1 MDRGTKI
8 LLFIIAIAAIYI
20 VYKSLFP
27 VARAFGDIGPVRVV
41 EGPWLEGWK
50 YRLPVDIG
58 PNTGGDI
65 TDTVGV
71 AIIDTKTLINVGL
84 MKPDCSDIRVTDSD
98 GVTLLKFW
106 VQPDSCGLNNTYIY
120 IRLPIV
126 RSGETKRVY
135 IYFGNSKA
143 ESASNGYE
151 VFDFFDDFEGE
162 EIDLN
167 KWQISDGTV
176 GDRIYLSGGK
186 LYIESD
192 GYAPVKTIA
201 TRERVVKQNS
211 AVIVRA
217 APVAIHP
224 GHHFGIVL
232 ADSLSSPNGVAY
244 KIADDGTNRLW
255 PISGGSWGYPVSI
268 SENHLAYRTAIIE
281 RRGTTAYLSAGGST
295 VSITFPLAG
304 ELYIIIPRI
313 WNENIGDRGVF
324 AVDFIAVI
332 QNYNEKLMG
341 VVIRNIISTVEIHK
355 DIFDVDVL
363 IPSDKIY
370 FTNQIPLRF
379 RVVSGETGVFG
390 VFINDKEI
398 ASVGVSR
405 GIIKNVEIP
414 SSEISKYI
422 KKEGKYTIKFRF
434 EKEDLV
440 REVIHEFIYGIPGLY
455 GDPQYRYRIPIVIEE
470 VSGRDLIDVVIP
482 LRLNLREYIQSGLMR
497 SNCLDITFTDYD
509 GYTKIPFW
517 VERCSDKD
525 WRMQVRQIEIE
536 TKAYYSIGTT
546 DVGLIDYPNFPETP
560 ISYGDNYYNTYDP
573 WNCNNCYMYI
583 RVYLKYSPLDGEGPQ
598 DAFIRIRSDDDQ
610 AVWVNGKLVGYGPI
624 GTKAYDIT
632 SYIVPG
638 DNEILIMCKEG
649 WGDEYCFFD
658 FIIDGIYINRD
669 GVHTKRVEKIEEE
682 GSLIWVRIPRI
693 AARNN
698 HTIYMYF
705 GSNYLFVGDP
715 YKVFDIY
722 ENFSLKAVLD
732 NWDVYTRVVGW
743 SMPPYSVELTG
754 GALRVYVADAGS
766 YEGLV
771 SVVHRKAVNPCNKKV
786 EFEAKFLPN
795 NPAYTLPYGRLYFIG
810 LAEQAL
816 DYRRF
821 INTIGFAST
830 EWFSDN
836 IIRTGE
842 KIIWGEGYY
851 NVGDNPTSIR
861 DITRISRIVNP
872 LPYLLGKTIQA
883 IRYFIDLKITD
894 KKIESIWYIADG
906 KEFYQRAYS
915 EIGTSRCTILAR
927 PTITAG
933 TWSSGHANSAEIYLY
948 WIRVYNY
955 YEPEPIVYQLG
966 IGENPKYIP
975 TEEETYEE
983 TVLEYI
989 QQQEQQTQQPPTYQ
1003 PPTYQPPTYQP
1014 PIYIPPEYQPIM
1026 EYPEEQVP
1034 APQPT
1039 PQPTPGVQ
1047 TVIEYVYRQPLLV
1060 IAIIILVIAI
1070 LLATIRK

>member
-27 VARAFGDIGPVRVV
+27 VARAFGEIGPVRVV
-41 EGPWLEGWK
+41 EGPWLEGWSF
-50 YRLPVDIG
+50 RVPVEIG

-98 GVTLLKFW
+98 GVKLLPFW
-106 VQPDSCGLNNTYIY
+106 IQPDTCYSNSTLIY

-126 RSGETKRVY
+126 RSGEKKRVY

-167 KWQISDGTV
+167 KWTISHGSAE
-176 GDRIYLSGGK
+176 DRIYIVGGK

-201 TRERVVKQNS
+201 TREKVVKRNS

-217 APVAIHP
+217 APAGVEGGHNLGVGLVDGAGSDAYGAYVGIFKERSYTRYVGRCIVTAGGYHTCRGIHHLIEYEFVPILIERTGITIKVVA
-224 GHHFGIVL
+224 GNSRDEF
-232 ADSLSSPNGVAY
+232 
-244 KIADDGTNRLW
+244 
-255 PISGGSWGYPVSI
+255 SI
-268 SENHLAYRTAIIE
+268 STIEDLHII
-281 RRGTTAYLSAGGST
+281 L
-295 VSITFPLAG
+295 
-304 ELYIIIPRI
+304 PRAI
-313 WNENIGDRGVF
+313 WNENTVYKGTI

-332 QNYNEKLMG
+332 QNYNERLVG
-341 VVIRNIISTVEIHK
+341 AVIRNIISTVEIPK
-355 DIFDVDVL
+355 DTFNVDVL

-370 FTNQIPLRF
+370 FTNQFPLRF
-379 RVVSGETGVFG
+379 RVVSGETGVFR
-390 VFINDKEI
+390 VFINDKELHSFGI
-398 ASVGVSR
+398 SR

-422 KKEGKYTIKFRF
+422 KKEGKYIIKFRF
-434 EKEDLV
+434 ERGDLV

-455 GDPQYRYRIPIVIEE
+455 GDPKYRYRIPIVIEE

-482 LRLNLREYIQSGLMR
+482 LRLNLREYIQLGMMR
-497 SNCLDITFTDYD
+497 SDCFDIMFTDYD
-509 GYTKIPFW
+509 GYTRIPFW

-525 WRMQVRQIEIE
+525 WRIQVRQVEIE
-536 TKAYYSIGTT
+536 TRAYYSIGTT

-573 WNCNNCYMYI
+573 WNCNYCNMYI
-583 RVYLKYSPLDGEGPQ
+583 RVYLKYYSSDGEGPQ

-610 AVWVNGKLVGYGPI
+610 AVWVNGKLVGYRPI
-624 GTKAYDIT
+624 GTKVYDIT

-638 DNEILIMCKEG
+638 DNEIWIMCKEYTG
-649 WGDEYCFFD
+649 NEYCFFD
-658 FIIDGIYINRD
+658 FVIDGIYINRD
-669 GVHTKRVEKIEEE
+669 GVRTKRVEKIEEE

-715 YKVFDIY
+715 HKIFDIY
-722 ENFSLKAVLD
+722 ENFSLKLTLE
-732 NWDVYTRVVGW
+732 NWDIYTQPMW
-743 SMPPYSVELTG
+743 NNMPPYTVEVTG
-754 GALRVYVADAGS
+754 NALRVYVSDVAYQQGA
-766 YEGLV
+766 LAL
-771 SVVHRKAVNPCNKKV
+771 VHRKAVNPCNKKV

-795 NPAYTLPYGRLYFIG
+795 NPDYDLPHGRLYFIG
-810 LAEQAL
+810 LAEQAIL
-816 DYRRF
+816 LQ
-821 INTIGFAST
+821 NAVGF
-830 EWFSDN
+830 FSSDWH
-836 IIRTGE
+836 GVSE
-842 KIIWGEGYY
+842 KLFAREYY
-851 NVGDNPTSIR
+851 NIPRENPVEFGHVMSYGYR
-861 DITRISRIVNP
+861 DILARYAPFDKLGDKRNVIDIV
-872 LPYLLGKTIQA
+872 
-883 IRYFIDLKITD
+883 ITD
-894 KKIESIWYIADG
+894 KLLKSNWYVTNEMVIHSRTYIDEGITKCSIPM
-906 KEFYQRAYS
+906 R
-915 EIGTSRCTILAR
+915 LAVH
-927 PTITAG
+927 AG
-933 TWSSGHANSAEIYLY
+933 TWCDWCKNSAEIYLY

-975 TEEETYEE
+975 TEGETYEE

-989 QQQEQQTQQPPTYQ
+989 QQQEQQAQQPPTYQ
-1003 PPTYQPPTYQP
+1003 PPTQQPPTYQP

-1026 EYPEEQVP
+1026 EYPGEQIIVQ
-1034 APQPT
+1034 QPT

-1047 TVIEYVYRQPLLV
+1047 TVI
-1060 IAIIILVIAI
+1060 
-1070 LLATIRK
+1070 